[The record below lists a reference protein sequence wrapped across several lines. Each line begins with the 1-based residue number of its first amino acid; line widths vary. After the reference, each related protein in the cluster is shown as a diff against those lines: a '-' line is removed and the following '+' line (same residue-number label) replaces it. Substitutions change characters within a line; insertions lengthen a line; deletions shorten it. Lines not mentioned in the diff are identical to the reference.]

1 MLKYI
6 GPNPDRHVLG
16 GVLFTLNAEGQ
27 VLTAQDAV
35 TLEPAIPEQVRK
47 AEEIAP
53 RFPKFWQLLPDHE
66 DPRKPEDEAD
76 DEDGDEPNRLRRRR
90 KHSEE

>member
-16 GVLFTLNAEGQ
+16 EVLFTLNAEGQ
-27 VLTAQDAV
+27 VVTAQDAV
-35 TLEPAIPEQVRK
+35 TLEPATPAQLRK

-53 RFPKFWQLLPDHE
+53 RFAKFWQVLPDE
-66 DPRKPEDEAD
+66 GPEDDAE
-76 DEDGDEPNRLRRRR
+76 GDEPKRPRRRR
-90 KHSEE
+90 KEAEE

>member
-6 GPNPDRHVLG
+6 GPNPGRHVLG
-16 GVLFTLNAEGQ
+16 GVLFTLDAEGQ

-35 TLEPAIPEQVRK
+35 TLEPATPEQVRK

-66 DPRKPEDEAD
+66 EPKKPETD
-76 DEDGDEPNRLRRRR
+76 DEDGDEPKRRRRRR
-90 KHSEE
+90 KEAEE

>member
-6 GPNPDRHVLG
+6 GPNPGRHVLG
-16 GVLFTLNAEGQ
+16 GVLFTLDAEGQ

-35 TLEPAIPEQVRK
+35 TLEPATPEQVRK

-66 DPRKPEDEAD
+66 EPKKPETD
-76 DEDGDEPNRLRRRR
+76 DEDGDEPKRLRRRR
-90 KHSEE
+90 KEAEE

>member
-47 AEEIAP
+47 AE
-53 RFPKFWQLLPDHE
+53 
-66 DPRKPEDEAD
+66 
-76 DEDGDEPNRLRRRR
+76 
-90 KHSEE
+90 